1 MAADD
6 GPGRDP
12 ISRFHHYDLYALAA
26 VAQPVVA
33 RDVRPDEVVHH
44 AGLELPIEETNQL
57 EGDPVSGVARD
68 QVPLRPE
75 RPADRR
81 VGRAPLDPDAVAAVA
96 KGLQPIEV
104 RPDPTARDLVPP
116 GPWGAGARD
125 EDAVRRLNAI
135 VHPAVRVESAARF
148 AAALAADPSAVVVYD
163 VPLLLE
169 ARAEDP
175 WQLVV
180 VAHAPVG
187 LRRERLVSLRGMS
200 PADADARIAS
210 QVDDERRLAIA
221 DVVIDTSGSMAQTLS
236 QVDALWER
244 LAG

>member
-1 MAADD
+1 MTLIALTGGIASGKSTIARRLAEHGAVIVDADAIVREVQQ
-6 GPGRDP
+6 PGSP
-12 ISRFHHYDLYALAA
+12 VLAEIAA
-26 VAQPVVA
+26 VFGD
-33 RDVRPDEVVHH
+33 DVLTGTGELDRPLL
-44 AGLELPIEETNQL
+44 A
-57 EGDPVSGVARD
+57 S
-68 QVPLRPE
+68 
-75 RPADRR
+75 R
-81 VGRAPLDPDAVAAVA
+81 VFG
-96 KGLQPIEV
+96 
-104 RPDPTARDLVPP
+104 
-116 GPWGAGARD
+116 D

-148 AAALAADPSAVVVYD
+148 AAAQAADPSAVVVYD

-175 WQLVV
+175 WELVV
-180 VAHAPVG
+180 VAYAPVE

-244 LAG
+244 VAG

>member
-1 MAADD
+1 MTLIALTGGIASGKSTIARRLAEHGAVIVDADAIVREVQQPGSPVLAEIAAAFGNDVLTGTGELD
-6 GPGRDP
+6 RPLLA
-12 ISRFHHYDLYALAA
+12 SRVF
-26 VAQPVVA
+26 
-33 RDVRPDEVVHH
+33 
-44 AGLELPIEETNQL
+44 G
-57 EGDPVSGVARD
+57 
-68 QVPLRPE
+68 
-75 RPADRR
+75 
-81 VGRAPLDPDAVAAVA
+81 
-96 KGLQPIEV
+96 
-104 RPDPTARDLVPP
+104 
-116 GPWGAGARD
+116 D

-148 AAALAADPSAVVVYD
+148 AAAQAADPSAVVVYD

-175 WQLVV
+175 WELVV
-180 VAHAPVG
+180 VAYAPVE

-244 LAG
+244 VAG

>member
-1 MAADD
+1 MTA
-6 GPGRDP
+6 PWHP
-12 ISRFHHYDLYALAA
+12 
-26 VAQPVVA
+26 
-33 RDVRPDEVVHH
+33 
-44 AGLELPIEETNQL
+44 
-57 EGDPVSGVARD
+57 
-68 QVPLRPE
+68 
-75 RPADRR
+75 RR
-81 VGRAPLDPDAVAAVA
+81 VTLIALTGGIASGKSTIARRLAEHGAVIVDADAIVREVQQPGSPVLAEIAAAFGDDVLTGTGELD
-96 KGLQPIEV
+96 
-104 RPDPTARDLVPP
+104 RPRLASRVF
-116 GPWGAGARD
+116 GD

-148 AAALAADPSAVVVYD
+148 AAALAADPDAVVVYD

-175 WQLVV
+175 WELVV
-180 VAHAPVG
+180 VAHAPVE